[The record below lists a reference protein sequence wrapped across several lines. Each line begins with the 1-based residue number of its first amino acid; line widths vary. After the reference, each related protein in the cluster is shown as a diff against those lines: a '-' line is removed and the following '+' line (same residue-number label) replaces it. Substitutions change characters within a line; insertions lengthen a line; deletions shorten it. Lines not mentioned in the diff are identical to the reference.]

1 MPTKIREFQDS
12 KPNNST
18 IFHTFA
24 SDLNA
29 MKKPTIVFFL
39 CLAALF
45 WACTPKTHSLIGTW
59 TVDKVNVQ
67 FDERRS
73 TPGLVKQIGEME
85 RLNIITITKDST
97 LIFNGL
103 DETSQGRLNLMS
115 DGTLLLEGVV
125 FGQWKEE
132 QIVTQTNSP
141 LGEVV
146 ITYRKK

>member
-1 MPTKIREFQDS
+1 M
-12 KPNNST
+12 
-18 IFHTFA
+18 
-24 SDLNA
+24 
-29 MKKPTIVFFL
+29 
-39 CLAALF
+39 
-45 WACTPKTHSLIGTW
+45 
-59 TVDKVNVQ
+59 NVQ

-103 DETSQGRLNLMS
+103 NETSQGRLNLMS